1 MSHHSIAKPDF
12 SQTLARGLDLLS
24 ALSAATE
31 PLSVSQAAKQVG
43 ISRAATRRL
52 LLTLRETGYVRSDGT
67 RFWLAARVLQ
77 LGAGLIRGGG
87 LWNSVAPH
95 VIELADR
102 LNEPCSVS
110 VLDGAD
116 TLFVCRDATR
126 RIFTTRLGVGDR
138 LPAHCSASGKM
149 LLSCL
154 STSDVERVLSIRPL
168 VARTPVSITDPRCLH
183 AELASTRG
191 RGYGL
196 AIDEMEEGT
205 LSVAVPLR
213 ERGGRVIAA
222 MSVATHR
229 MRCTP
234 DDLRGPLLDA
244 LRSAALQVQQVIES
258 FGDRGWV
265 S

>member
-1 MSHHSIAKPDF
+1 MAGTSIAKQDF

-24 ALSAATE
+24 ALSASTE

-52 LLTLRETGYVRSDGT
+52 LLTLRETGYVRSDGI

-77 LGAGLIRGGG
+77 LGAGLIRSGGV
-87 LWNSVAPH
+87 WNSVAPH
-95 VIELADR
+95 VIELADQ

-116 TLFVCRDATR
+116 TMFVCRDATR

-154 STSDVERVLSIRPL
+154 PISDLERVLAIRPL
-168 VARTPVSITDPRCLH
+168 IARTPASITDPGCLQD
-183 AELASTRG
+183 ELASR
-191 RGYGL
+191 R
-196 AIDEMEEGT
+196 EG
-205 LSVAVPLR
+205 
-213 ERGGRVIAA
+213 
-222 MSVATHR
+222 
-229 MRCTP
+229 
-234 DDLRGPLLDA
+234 DY
-244 LRSAALQVQQVIES
+244 
-258 FGDRGWV
+258 
-265 S
+265 